1 MSSRVSA
8 PTLAKP
14 IISIASRLTST
25 PPASAKSRSP
35 PASAPAAV
43 ATAII
48 PEAHAPSTV

>member
-8 PTLAKP
+8 PTFAKP
-14 IISIASRLTST
+14 ISSIASRLMST
-25 PPASAKSRSP
+25 PPASAKSMSP
-35 PASAPAAV
+35 CVSPFAAV